1 MKTFRVYFTDGNQ
14 KLYKTFDLEH
24 LVKYLKDWTTHAYT
38 PYNLE
43 DIYKIERAEEEDDN
57 V

>member
-14 KLYKTFDLEH
+14 KLYKAFDLEH
-24 LVKYLKDWTTHAYT
+24 LVKYLKDWTDHSYT
-38 PYNLE
+38 EYNLE
-43 DIYKIERAEEEDDN
+43 DICKIERAPEEDDN